1 MTGSP
6 LELTLVLLLSATVFL
21 SLWHFVAQLF
31 G

>member
-6 LELTLVLLLSATVFL
+6 LELMLVLLLSVTVFL
-21 SLWHFVAQLF
+21 SLWHFVARLF